1 MDRSQRRYRRRTL
14 NALVAGMLIVGCVG
28 ASAFLLVRWTMWSP
42 SPPIIGRNC
51 GLMTYREG
59 PDPLAVSDPDEAE
72 SCLWQ
77 AYTTCQ
83 TATVVYDEAG
93 TDTSD
98 THTIT
103 VQSTSGGCAVSDVAQ
118 SYGPGS
124 GNNGPTTLAYA
135 CSGLRQ
141 SGSGGLLATDCGDEG
156 DLKLHPRPPE
166 QAGHVCGELFQGTVE
181 IGAGYNGLSVSQI
194 EECFWRAYQTC
205 TPATLLYS
213 AAGQFY
219 FVRTFTI
226 QPSGSACT
234 ISDYSRQA
242 GETPNTTILTTI
254 ACAGLAQRDGGLL
267 ISRCGSDGTIFLPP
281 EKASA

>member
-1 MDRSQRRYRRRTL
+1 
-14 NALVAGMLIVGCVG
+14 MLIVGCVG
-28 ASAFLLVRWTMWSP
+28 ASAVLLVRWNMR
-42 SPPIIGRNC
+42 SPPPPLIGRNC
-51 GLMTYREG
+51 GLVTYRTG
-59 PDPLAVSDPDEAE
+59 LDPLAVSDPDEAE

-103 VQSTSGGCAVSDVAQ
+103 VQSKSGACAVSDVAQ
-118 SYGPGS
+118 SYGPSS
-124 GNNGPTTLAYA
+124 GNNGPTTQAYA

-141 SGSGGLLATDCGDEG
+141 SAAGGLLATDCGDEG

-166 QAGHVCGELFQGTVE
+166 QAGHICGELFQGTVE
-181 IGAGYNGLSVSQI
+181 IVAGYNGLSVSQI

-219 FVRTFTI
+219 FLRTFTI
-226 QPSGSACT
+226 QPSGSACK
-234 ISDYSRQA
+234 INDSSRQA
-242 GETPNTTILTTI
+242 GKTPNTTILTTI
-254 ACAGLAQRDGGLL
+254 ACGGLAQRDGGLL

-281 EKASA
+281 GKASA